1 MIADFGR
8 QNMKRQGGCLCSQV
22 RYELSGE
29 PLAVVICHCKNCQKQ
44 SGSTFSI
51 NIIGQSEQIEIQGN
65 LSTYADTN
73 DSGDPVNRNFCENC
87 GSPIFSEILS
97 QGNLIALKVGTLDDT
112 SDIEPQTQFWCISK
126 QNWLSL
132 DTKMPALMRNS

>member
-1 MIADFGR
+1 MIANFGR
-8 QNMKRQGGCLCSQV
+8 QNMKRQGGCLCGQV
-22 RYELSGE
+22 RYEISGE

>member
-1 MIADFGR
+1 MIANFGR

>member
-1 MIADFGR
+1 M
-8 QNMKRQGGCLCSQV
+8 NKQGGCLCGQV
-22 RYELSGE
+22 RYEVSGE
-29 PLAVVICHCKNCQKQ
+29 PLAVVVCHCKNCQKQ

-51 NIIGQSEQIEIQGN
+51 NLIGQSEQIALQGK
-65 LSTYADTN
+65 LSTFADKN
-73 DSGDPVNRNFCENC
+73 DTGDPVNRKFCADC
-87 GSPIFSEILS
+87 GSPIYSEILS

>member
-1 MIADFGR
+1 MIANFGR
-8 QNMKRQGGCLCSQV
+8 QNMKRQGGCLCGQV
-22 RYELSGE
+22 RYEISGE

-87 GSPIFSEILS
+87 GSPIFSEVLS

>member
-65 LSTYADTN
+65 LSTYADAN

>member
-1 MIADFGR
+1 M
-8 QNMKRQGGCLCSQV
+8 NKQGGCLCGQV
-22 RYELSGE
+22 RYEVSGE
-29 PLAVVICHCKNCQKQ
+29 PLAVVVCHCKNCQKQ

-51 NIIGQSEQIEIQGN
+51 NIIGQSEQIEIQGK
-65 LSTYADTN
+65 LSTYADAN

>member
-1 MIADFGR
+1 
-8 QNMKRQGGCLCSQV
+8 MKRQGGCLCGQV
-22 RYELSGE
+22 RYEISGE

>member
-1 MIADFGR
+1 
-8 QNMKRQGGCLCSQV
+8 MKRQGGCLCGQV
-22 RYELSGE
+22 RYELFGE

>member
-8 QNMKRQGGCLCSQV
+8 QNMKRQGGCLCGQV

>member
-1 MIADFGR
+1 MG
-8 QNMKRQGGCLCSQV
+8 RQGGCLCGQV
-22 RYELSGE
+22 RYEVLGE

-51 NIIGQSEQIEIQGN
+51 NFIGQSDQINLQGN
-65 LSTYADTN
+65 VATYVDQN
-73 DSGDPVNRNFCENC
+73 DSGDPVNRKFCASC

-112 SDIEPQTQFWCISK
+112 SDMEPQTQVWCVSK

-132 DTKMPALMRNS
+132 DTDMPTLMRNT

>member
-1 MIADFGR
+1 M
-8 QNMKRQGGCLCSQV
+8 NKQGGCLCGQV
-22 RYELSGE
+22 RYEVSGE
-29 PLAVVICHCKNCQKQ
+29 PLAVVVCHCKNCQKQ

-51 NIIGQSEQIEIQGN
+51 NIIGQSEQIEVQGN

>member
-1 MIADFGR
+1 MIANFGR
-8 QNMKRQGGCLCSQV
+8 QNMKRQGGCLCGQV

>member
-1 MIADFGR
+1 MIANFGR
-8 QNMKRQGGCLCSQV
+8 QNMKRQGGCLCGQA
-22 RYELSGE
+22 RYEISGE

-97 QGNLIALKVGTLDDT
+97 QGNLIALKVGTLDT

>member
-1 MIADFGR
+1 M
-8 QNMKRQGGCLCSQV
+8 NKQGGCLCGQV
-22 RYELSGE
+22 RYEVSGE
-29 PLAVVICHCKNCQKQ
+29 PLAVVVCHCKNCQKQ

-65 LSTYADTN
+65 LSTYADAN

>member
-1 MIADFGR
+1 M
-8 QNMKRQGGCLCSQV
+8 NKQGGCLCGQV
-22 RYELSGE
+22 RYEVSGE
-29 PLAVVICHCKNCQKQ
+29 PLAVVVCHCKNCQKQ

>member
-1 MIADFGR
+1 MIANFGR
-8 QNMKRQGGCLCSQV
+8 QNMKRQGGCLCGQV
-22 RYELSGE
+22 RYELFGE

-51 NIIGQSEQIEIQGN
+51 NIIGQSEQIEIKGN

>member
-1 MIADFGR
+1 MIADFVR
-8 QNMKRQGGCLCSQV
+8 QNMKRQGGCLCGQV

>member
-1 MIADFGR
+1 M
-8 QNMKRQGGCLCSQV
+8 NKQGGCLCGQV
-22 RYELSGE
+22 RYKVSGE
-29 PLAVVICHCKNCQKQ
+29 PLAVVVCHCKNCQKQ